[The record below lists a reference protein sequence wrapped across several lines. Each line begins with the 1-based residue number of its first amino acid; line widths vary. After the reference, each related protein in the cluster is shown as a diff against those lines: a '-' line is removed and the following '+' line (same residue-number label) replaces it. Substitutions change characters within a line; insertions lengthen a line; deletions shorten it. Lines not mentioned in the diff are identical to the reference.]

1 MFNGG
6 GNMDYEPLFHGRCV
20 LTVRFKDG
28 SEIQSITT
36 LNRDILES
44 LELEKVDGLVDLIN
58 LKLIPPEL
66 IARNDTQVVIT
77 PGTKLTLNPLDA
89 LFQDS
94 IKRYWESAV

>member
-1 MFNGG
+1 MN
-6 GNMDYEPLFHGRCV
+6 YEPLFNGRCV
-20 LTVRFKDG
+20 LTIRFFDG

-36 LNRDILES
+36 LNKDILES
-44 LELEKVDGLVDLIN
+44 LELDKVDGLVDLIS

-66 IARNDTQVVIT
+66 IAREDTKITIT
-77 PGTKLTLNPLDA
+77 PGTRLSLNPLDA